1 MTLWVFPRPIL
12 SLGSTI
18 LGGALRI
25 RYRVEDNMGMAAP
38 NYFTADMV
46 RALPEDG
53 NRYEVVHGE
62 LLVTPAP
69 RLWHEE
75 IAVRLL
81 EEVRGYLRGE
91 AVGLA
96 IGSRSDLSWGLQDV
110 LVSPDLFVVP
120 LVEARTLD
128 WGVLR
133 TVILVAEV
141 LSPSSQR
148 ADRFSKRR
156 LYQEREVPLY
166 WIIDP
171 DAQEVEIWTP
181 TDDFPRLETERLVWS
196 PVGARAPF
204 ELELKKLFRPI

>member
-1 MTLWVFPRPIL
+1 
-12 SLGSTI
+12 
-18 LGGALRI
+18 
-25 RYRVEDNMGMAAP
+25 MGMAAP

-62 LLVTPAP
+62 LFVTPAP

-75 IAVRLL
+75 IAARLL
-81 EEVRGYLRGE
+81 EEVRSYLRRE

-96 IGSRSDLSWGLQDV
+96 IGSRSDLSWGLRDV

-120 LVEARTLD
+120 LEEARTLD
-128 WGVLR
+128 WSGLR
-133 TVILVAEV
+133 TVLLVAEV

-156 LYQEREVPLY
+156 LYQERGVPLY

-171 DAQEVEIWTP
+171 DARQVEVWTP
-181 TDDFPRLETERLVWS
+181 TDDFPRLENERLVWS
-196 PVGARAPF
+196 PVGARTAIDLGLA
-204 ELELKKLFRPI
+204 ELFRAI